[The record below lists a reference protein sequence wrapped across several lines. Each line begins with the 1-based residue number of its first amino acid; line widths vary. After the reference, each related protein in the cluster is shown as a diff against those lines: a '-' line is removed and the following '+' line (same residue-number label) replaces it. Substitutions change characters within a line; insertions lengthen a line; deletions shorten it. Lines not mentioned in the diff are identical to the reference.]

1 MKPFYR
7 SSQRLYEYRKK
18 HATTEYTE
26 KSLCLKKEFPLKDL
40 TEQIISCAIEVH
52 KILGPGLFESVYEEA
67 LAYEFQLR
75 RISFE
80 RQKEIELKY
89 KGNEIGK
96 HRIDFLVKYL
106 VIVELKA
113 VVSINKIHEAQIL
126 TYLKAMDK
134 RIGLL
139 LNFNEERLKT
149 GIKRF
154 IV

>member
-1 MKPFYR
+1 MN
-7 SSQRLYEYRKK
+7 Q
-18 HATTEYTE
+18 
-26 KSLCLKKEFPLKDL
+26 KEFPLKDI
-40 TEQIISCAIEVH
+40 TEQIIAWAIEVY
-52 KILGPGLFESVYEEA
+52 KTLGPGLLESVYEEA
-67 LAYEFQLR
+67 LACGFELR
-75 RISFE
+75 RICFE
-80 RQKEIELKY
+80 RQKEIGLKY
-89 KGNEIGK
+89 KGREIGK
-96 HRIDFLVKYL
+96 HRIDFLVKSL

-154 IV
+154 LV